1 MGKDMTSNRLATI
14 SASKEST
21 CAWITLHL
29 VGQENGDVELWTMLV
44 VSSSLFMRPTFGDM
58 CQLRQELVE
67 LLLPLIQFTTASV
80 VDSKK
85 RHDAVNDEET
95 VLVTNKELGDLVQ
108 ELHLVLG
115 VDRTSVSDVVLGC
128 TVLVAINHTVGV
140 YSLVSGSTPKRSAI

>member
-1 MGKDMTSNRLATI
+1 MSN
-14 SASKEST
+14 S
-21 CAWITLHL
+21 
-29 VGQENGDVELWTMLV
+29 
-44 VSSSLFMRPTFGDM
+44 FMRSTFGNM
-58 CQLRQELVE
+58 RQLRQELVE
-67 LLLPLIQFTTASV
+67 LLLPLVQLATTSV

-140 YSLVSGSTPKRSAI
+140 HSLVSGSTPKRSAI